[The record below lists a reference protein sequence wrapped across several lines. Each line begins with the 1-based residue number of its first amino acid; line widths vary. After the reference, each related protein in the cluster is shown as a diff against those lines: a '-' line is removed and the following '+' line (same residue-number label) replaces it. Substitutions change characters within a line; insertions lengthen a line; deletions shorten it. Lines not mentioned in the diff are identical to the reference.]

1 MEKRRSTDDI
11 MAMAEAADFIS
22 IGDVL
27 NSQLR
32 VN

>member
-1 MEKRRSTDDI
+1 MERRNTVFDVS
-11 MAMAEAADFIS
+11 AMAEAADFIS